1 MSTIIKPK
9 RATQEE
15 IAASTKVLSKDEIL
29 LAIPNEGDHSGKLKL
44 YRGDGITPANE
55 LPVGIDGELG
65 DDLKIS
71 AFEEST
77 AEENQ
82 ELEAGSSLSRLF
94 GSIKRKFTQV
104 QNETSNKVSSNGDIS
119 NTVIGSV
126 DTITAEFPEPAAGES
141 TKTYLGKVKKFIADF
156 NSFKNGIITLGRLAN
171 NADTTVEG
179 FALDARMGKT
189 LGDRVAQLNS
199 DLVEVNSKLIMQT
212 VQDANLAIPVIP
224 FLSAKYKI
232 YKGLNAPVSGGYTFM
247 IEAIGDSTTMFSQRA
262 ICTYTTVNESILG
275 NMYVRHCNNG
285 TWTTWEQIISNTDLQ
300 AGKGVIKLEI
310 GKTVSRQISFPR
322 PFSAVP
328 AVTVNAETNV
338 LGIQMHASNVTSS
351 GFMAYASSDINAD
364 MSFDWI
370 AALPT
375 K

>member
-82 ELEAGSSLSRLF
+82 ELEAGASLSRLF
-94 GSIKRKFTQV
+94 GNIKRKFTQV

-126 DTITAEFPEPAAGES
+126 DTITADFPEPATGES

-171 NADTTVEG
+171 NADTTAEG

-199 DLVEVNSKLIMQT
+199 DLGEVNSNLTSQGYLGYVKQIRDIDYNDLRPTNYTDGFYAVASNRNCPFNEGWTYVILLSFAESICVQIAIDSNAIVSGIKTRTLVADNWGDWQSYVKSTDFT
-212 VQDANLAIPVIP
+212 VKTLDVTCQAGRTVTTE
-224 FLSAKYKI
+224 
-232 YKGLNAPVSGGYTFM
+232 LNAYDHIVTGMASMSVNDYITRYLLVSNGL
-247 IEAIGDSTTMFSQRA
+247 IINSTA
-262 ICTYTTVNESILG
+262 AHTVRVYYLNIP
-275 NMYVRHCNNG
+275 
-285 TWTTWEQIISNTDLQ
+285 
-300 AGKGVIKLEI
+300 K
-310 GKTVSRQISFPR
+310 
-322 PFSAVP
+322 
-328 AVTVNAETNV
+328 
-338 LGIQMHASNVTSS
+338 
-351 GFMAYASSDINAD
+351 
-364 MSFDWI
+364 
-370 AALPT
+370 
-375 K
+375 

>member
-82 ELEAGSSLSRLF
+82 ELEAGASLSRLF
-94 GSIKRKFTQV
+94 GNIKRKFTQV

-119 NTVIGSV
+119 NTVIDSV
-126 DTITAEFPEPAAGES
+126 DTITADFPEPTAGES

-199 DLVEVNSKLIMQT
+199 DLGEVNSNLGRWIRDGTVISWPTTMSGYTWTHSDIVFFNPDDNADNRIYFKRGGVWYPLITSTDFET
-212 VQDANLAIPVIP
+212 VRVRVTTIANEAVAVSDAPKANNYIPVIVGHTNNN
-224 FLSAKYKI
+224 FCQETVFFDVDKWYIYSTVAQVTAVEFRKY
-232 YKGLNAPVSGGYTFM
+232 L
-247 IEAIGDSTTMFSQRA
+247 
-262 ICTYTTVNESILG
+262 L
-275 NMYVRHCNNG
+275 
-285 TWTTWEQIISNTDLQ
+285 
-300 AGKGVIKLEI
+300 
-310 GKTVSRQISFPR
+310 
-322 PFSAVP
+322 
-328 AVTVNAETNV
+328 
-338 LGIQMHASNVTSS
+338 
-351 GFMAYASSDINAD
+351 
-364 MSFDWI
+364 
-370 AALPT
+370 
-375 K
+375 